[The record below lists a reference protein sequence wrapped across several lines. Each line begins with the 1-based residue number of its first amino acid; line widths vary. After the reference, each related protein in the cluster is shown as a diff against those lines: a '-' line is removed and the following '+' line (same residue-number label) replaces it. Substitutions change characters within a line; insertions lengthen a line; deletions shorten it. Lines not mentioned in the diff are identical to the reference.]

1 MSIRVEG
8 ISKRFGDAVALDD
21 VSLEVETGSLTAL
34 LGPSGGGKSTLLRI
48 IAGLDTPD
56 TGTVRIEGE
65 DLTSVPARSR
75 GVGFCFQHYAPFRHL
90 TVRRNVAFGLEVRRR
105 PKAEIKA
112 RVDELLELVGLAHL
126 GDRYPSQLSGGQRQR
141 MALARALAIEP
152 KVLLLDE
159 PFGAL
164 DAQVR
169 TQLRQWL
176 RDLHDTLH
184 VTTVLVTHD
193 QEEAMEVADRLA
205 IINHGRLEQVGTPAD
220 MYDHPANE
228 FVLTFL
234 GPATRLGGQWI
245 RPHDLAVHLDQGV
258 RPDDPGAVLGTVTPG
273 DAPRLRGQGR
283 RHPRRRR
290 LLGPDRAAARRPT
303 SASPRGSASGSSRCR
318 TRAPTGT
325 PRLGPTP
332 RRSRRR
338 RRWRPIATP
347 RCRSSRSTTSG
358 RPGSA
363 GLWMCRRRPVGVH
376 DVKAVGN
383 RQLPRTRP
391 RGVRHAVVPDQGLG
405 RGIDGRHP
413 VAIVVVRHED
423 TAREELDER
432 RLVQPVHDR
441 RGPGTGTGSG
451 PHG

>member
-1 MSIRVEG
+1 MSIHVES
-8 ISKRFGDAVALDD
+8 ISKRFGDAIALDD
-21 VSLEVETGSLTAL
+21 VSLEVPTGSLTAL

-48 IAGLDTPD
+48 IAGLDHAD
-56 TGTVRIEGE
+56 AGTVRIEGE
-65 DLTSVPARSR
+65 DLTDTPARSR

-90 TVRRNVAFGLEVRRR
+90 TVRRNVAFGLEIRRR

-126 GDRYPSQLSGGQRQR
+126 GERYPSQLSGGQRQR

-205 IINHGRLEQVGTPAD
+205 IISHGRLEQVGTPTD

-234 GPATRLGGQWI
+234 GPATRLHGEWV
-245 RPHDLAVHLDQGV
+245 RPHDLAIHRARTLQ
-258 RPDDPGAVLGTVTPG
+258 RPRGASRARSPGS
-273 DAPRLRGQGR
+273 R
-283 RHPRRRR
+283 
-290 LLGPDRAAARRPT
+290 T
-303 SASPRGSASGSSRCR
+303 SASRSRSMSRWPTGAARTAGSSSVAAPPPTSGSSPASTCGWSRARPLSPSSGGWASSRQGSRCR
-318 TRAPTGT
+318 TRRA
-325 PRLGPTP
+325 
-332 RRSRRR
+332 
-338 RRWRPIATP
+338 
-347 RCRSSRSTTSG
+347 C
-358 RPGSA
+358 
-363 GLWMCRRRPVGVH
+363 
-376 DVKAVGN
+376 
-383 RQLPRTRP
+383 
-391 RGVRHAVVPDQGLG
+391 
-405 RGIDGRHP
+405 
-413 VAIVVVRHED
+413 
-423 TAREELDER
+423 
-432 RLVQPVHDR
+432 
-441 RGPGTGTGSG
+441 
-451 PHG
+451 

>member
-1 MSIRVEG
+1 MSIHVES
-8 ISKRFGDAVALDD
+8 ISKSFGDAVALDD
-21 VSLEVETGSLTAL
+21 VSLDVPTGSLTAL

-48 IAGLDTPD
+48 IAGLDTAD
-56 TGTVRIEGE
+56 AGTVHIEGQN
-65 DLTSVPARSR
+65 LTNTPARSR

-90 TVRRNVAFGLEVRRR
+90 TVRRNVAFGLEIRRR

-126 GDRYPSQLSGGQRQR
+126 GERYPSQLSGGQRQR

-205 IINHGRLEQVGTPAD
+205 IINHGRLEQVGTPSD

-234 GPATRLGGQWI
+234 GPATRLNGEWV
-245 RPHDLAVHLDQGV
+245 RPHDLAIHLVGDAPPPNGAVAGTVMRVTHLGFEVKVDIALADGSGEDCWVQLSRGTAADLGLEPGQRVWVVPSPVQGPGPQPV
-258 RPDDPGAVLGTVTPG
+258 VGWVGVEPSAFKMSNPSGVLSSPGAVP
-273 DAPRLRGQGR
+273 A
-283 RHPRRRR
+283 
-290 LLGPDRAAARRPT
+290 T
-303 SASPRGSASGSSRCR
+303 S
-318 TRAPTGT
+318 GT
-325 PRLGPTP
+325 P
-332 RRSRRR
+332 
-338 RRWRPIATP
+338 
-347 RCRSSRSTTSG
+347 
-358 RPGSA
+358 
-363 GLWMCRRRPVGVH
+363 
-376 DVKAVGN
+376 
-383 RQLPRTRP
+383 
-391 RGVRHAVVPDQGLG
+391 
-405 RGIDGRHP
+405 
-413 VAIVVVRHED
+413 
-423 TAREELDER
+423 
-432 RLVQPVHDR
+432 
-441 RGPGTGTGSG
+441 
-451 PHG
+451 

>member
-1 MSIRVEG
+1 MSIHVEH

-21 VSLEVETGSLTAL
+21 VTLEVPTGSLTAL

-56 TGTVRIEGE
+56 TGTVQIEGE
-65 DLTSVPARSR
+65 DLTGTPARSR

-90 TVRRNVAFGLEVRRR
+90 TVRRNVAFGLEIRER

-126 GDRYPSQLSGGQRQR
+126 GERYPSQLSGGQRQR

-234 GPATRLGGQWI
+234 GPGHPA
-245 RPHDLAVHLDQGV
+245 
-258 RPDDPGAVLGTVTPG
+258 
-273 DAPRLRGQGR
+273 GR
-283 RHPRRRR
+283 RV
-290 LLGPDRAAARRPT
+290 GAART
-303 SASPRGSASGSSRCR
+303 TWSSTASR
-318 TRAPTGT
+318 TD
-325 PRLGPTP
+325 
-332 RRSRRR
+332 SRRR
-338 RRWRPIATP
+338 TP
-347 RCRSSRSTTSG
+347 SR
-358 RPGSA
+358 
-363 GLWMCRRRPVGVH
+363 
-376 DVKAVGN
+376 
-383 RQLPRTRP
+383 
-391 RGVRHAVVPDQGLG
+391 
-405 RGIDGRHP
+405 
-413 VAIVVVRHED
+413 
-423 TAREELDER
+423 AR
-432 RLVQPVHDR
+432 
-441 RGPGTGTGSG
+441 
-451 PHG
+451 

>member
-1 MSIRVEG
+1 MSIHVQS
-8 ISKRFGDAVALDD
+8 ISKRFGDAVAVDD
-21 VSLEVETGSLTAL
+21 VSLEVESGSLTAL

-48 IAGLDTPD
+48 IAGLDPPD

-65 DLTSVPARSR
+65 DLTATPARHR

-105 PKAEIKA
+105 PKAEIHA

-126 GDRYPSQLSGGQRQR
+126 GGRYPSQLSGGQRQR

-176 RDLHDTLH
+176 RDLHDTLQ

-205 IINHGRLEQVGTPAD
+205 VINHGRLEQVGTPAD

-234 GPATRLGGQWI
+234 GPATRLRGEWV
-245 RPHDLAVHLDQGV
+245 RPHDLVVHRVEDGK
-258 RPDDPGAVLGTVTPG
+258 PSAGAAEGTVTRVTRLGFEVRVDVALAAGG
-273 DAPRLRGQGR
+273 DCWVQL
-283 RHPRRRR
+283 
-290 LLGPDRAAARRPT
+290 
-303 SASPRGSASGSSRCR
+303 SRGSAAELGVAAGQRVWVA
-318 TRAPTGT
+318 RAETAAPAS
-325 PRLGPTP
+325 PAV
-332 RRSRRR
+332 
-338 RRWRPIATP
+338 PIL
-347 RCRSSRSTTSG
+347 
-358 RPGSA
+358 SA
-363 GLWMCRRRPVGVH
+363 
-376 DVKAVGN
+376 
-383 RQLPRTRP
+383 
-391 RGVRHAVVPDQGLG
+391 
-405 RGIDGRHP
+405 
-413 VAIVVVRHED
+413 
-423 TAREELDER
+423 
-432 RLVQPVHDR
+432 
-441 RGPGTGTGSG
+441 
-451 PHG
+451 

>member
-1 MSIRVEG
+1 MSIHVES
-8 ISKRFGDAVALDD
+8 ISKHFGEAVALDD
-21 VSLEVETGSLTAL
+21 VSLDVPTGSLTAL

-48 IAGLDTPD
+48 IAGLDTAD
-56 TGTVRIEGE
+56 AGTVLIEGE
-65 DLTSVPARSR
+65 DLTHTPARSR

-90 TVRRNVAFGLEVRRR
+90 TVRRNVAFGLEIRRR
-105 PKAEIKA
+105 PKPDIKA

-126 GDRYPSQLSGGQRQR
+126 GERYPSQLSGGQRQR

-234 GPATRLGGQWI
+234 GPATRLHGDWV
-245 RPHDLAVHLDQGV
+245 RPHDLAIHRDPDTQALDGAVAGTITRVTHLGFEVRVDVALADGSGEDCWVQLSRGTAADLGLEAGQRIWVVPSPSSQPVVGCVGV
-258 RPDDPGAVLGTVTPG
+258 EPSAFKRSNPSGVLSSPGAVP
-273 DAPRLRGQGR
+273 A
-283 RHPRRRR
+283 
-290 LLGPDRAAARRPT
+290 T
-303 SASPRGSASGSSRCR
+303 S
-318 TRAPTGT
+318 GT
-325 PRLGPTP
+325 P
-332 RRSRRR
+332 
-338 RRWRPIATP
+338 
-347 RCRSSRSTTSG
+347 
-358 RPGSA
+358 
-363 GLWMCRRRPVGVH
+363 
-376 DVKAVGN
+376 
-383 RQLPRTRP
+383 
-391 RGVRHAVVPDQGLG
+391 
-405 RGIDGRHP
+405 
-413 VAIVVVRHED
+413 
-423 TAREELDER
+423 
-432 RLVQPVHDR
+432 
-441 RGPGTGTGSG
+441 
-451 PHG
+451 

>member
-1 MSIRVEG
+1 MSIHVES
-8 ISKRFGDAVALDD
+8 ITKRFGDAVALDD

-65 DLTSVPARSR
+65 DLTATPARHR

-90 TVRRNVAFGLEVRRR
+90 TVRRNVAFGLEIRRR
-105 PKAEIKA
+105 PKAEVKA
-112 RVDELLELVGLAHL
+112 RVGELLDLVGLTHL

-176 RDLHDTLH
+176 RDLHDTLR

-205 IINHGRLEQVGTPAD
+205 VINHGRLEQVGTPAA
-220 MYDHPANE
+220 MYDHPAND

-234 GPATRLGGQWI
+234 GPATRLGGQWV
-245 RPHDLAVHLDQGV
+245 RPHDLVVHRVEDGRPTASAVE
-258 RPDDPGAVLGTVTPG
+258 GTVARVT
-273 DAPRLRGQGR
+273 
-283 RHPRRRR
+283 H
-290 LLGPDRAAARRPT
+290 LGFEVKVDVALAGGGECWVQL
-303 SASPRGSASGSSRCR
+303 SRGSA
-318 TRAPTGT
+318 AE
-325 PRLGPTP
+325 LG
-332 RRSRRR
+332 
-338 RRWRPIATP
+338 
-347 RCRSSRSTTSG
+347 
-358 RPGSA
+358 
-363 GLWMCRRRPVGVH
+363 
-376 DVKAVGN
+376 
-383 RQLPRTRP
+383 
-391 RGVRHAVVPDQGLG
+391 
-405 RGIDGRHP
+405 
-413 VAIVVVRHED
+413 VAIGQRVWVARVEATESTPD
-423 TAREELDER
+423 PILTA
-432 RLVQPVHDR
+432 
-441 RGPGTGTGSG
+441 
-451 PHG
+451 